1 MVAMRVLGADRPDV
15 EGLLRALLGADPG
28 LPVQND
34 NDVKAASQ
42 ATLAD
47 FARAVI
53 DAAKGP
59 KVARF
64 HSNRAFIG
72 SIWEHMRGAQP
83 IFDMPLDE
91 FKHKLVQ
98 AHRARLLRIT
108 RADLVAAMDPREVER
123 SEARYQDA
131 TFHFVALDA
140 GGM

>member
-1 MVAMRVLGADRPDV
+1 MLAMRMLGADKPDI
-15 EGLLRALLGADPG
+15 EALLRTLLSGG
-28 LPVQND
+28 QSLPVQND
-34 NDVKAASQ
+34 NDTKAPLQ
-42 ATLAD
+42 PTLAE

-53 DAAKGP
+53 EAAKSP

-64 HSNRAFIG
+64 HSDRAFIG
-72 SIWEHMRGAQP
+72 SIWEHMRGARP
-83 IFDMPLDE
+83 IFDMSLEE